1 MSYPE
6 DDTFLAPWRALMQF
20 LNSISALFFGPFP
33 KSLMAHTENAAAG
46 PGAGRSIRLLC
57 ALGVA
62 GVAIRLSLL
71 AIPPVI
77 PLVHADLRM
86 SEAQVGF
93 LIGLPLAVFAVTSI
107 LGSLLIARIGSTL
120 AVILGITIAAL
131 GGGGRGAAGNVW
143 TLYAAVAVMG
153 FGIAITQP
161 ALPALVREW
170 MPKRIALGTVVY
182 SSGMVIGATLGSAL
196 TIPYVLPLVGGNWRL
211 DLGFWGL
218 VALLIVPAF
227 YLLGPH
233 GFDRHAESAIGGRWW
248 PDFGGR
254 VVWLL
259 GLTFGGNNAAYY
271 TANAFLGDYLTSQG
285 QADQLGPA
293 FAWLNG
299 AQIASLAILLV
310 ASGRMQGRLWPFAIF
325 GPLLLAAFLGFIFM
339 PTPLVIR
346 ACAAFIGISCS
357 VTMTATLAL
366 PPFLSE
372 PRDVPRMAAG
382 MFTISYAGAIMVP
395 TISGALWDATGLPWV
410 GFLPS
415 CICAVVLT
423 VFGLAAAAHR
433 PVNSPKA

>member
-1 MSYPE
+1 MPHNE
-6 DDTFLAPWRALMQF
+6 DT
-20 LNSISALFFGPFP
+20 
-33 KSLMAHTENAAAG
+33 AAG
-46 PGAGRSIRLLC
+46 PGAGRLIRLLC
-57 ALGVA
+57 ALGLA

-77 PLVHADLRM
+77 PLVHADLGM
-86 SEAQVGF
+86 SEAQVGL

-107 LGSLLIARIGSTL
+107 VGSLLIARIGSTF

-131 GGGGRGAAGNVW
+131 AGGGRGAASNVW

-182 SSGMVIGATLGSAL
+182 SSGMVIGATLGSSL
-196 TIPYVLPLVGGNWRL
+196 TIPLVLPLVGGSWRL
-211 DLGFWGL
+211 DLVVWGV

-233 GFDRHAESAIGGRWW
+233 RLDRQVESAIGGRWW

-310 ASGRMQGRLWPFAIF
+310 ASNRLQGRLWPFAVF
-325 GPLLLAAFLGFIFM
+325 GPLLLAAFL
-339 PTPLVIR
+339 V
-346 ACAAFIGISCS
+346 SCS
-357 VTMTATLAL
+357 C
-366 PPFLSE
+366 
-372 PRDVPRMAAG
+372 RRR
-382 MFTISYAGAIMVP
+382 
-395 TISGALWDATGLPWV
+395 W
-410 GFLPS
+410 
-415 CICAVVLT
+415 
-423 VFGLAAAAHR
+423 
-433 PVNSPKA
+433 

>member
-1 MSYPE
+1 
-6 DDTFLAPWRALMQF
+6 MQF
-20 LNSISALFFGPFP
+20 LNSISAFFFGPFP
-33 KSLMAHTENAAAG
+33 ENLMPHTENTAAG
-46 PGAGRSIRLLC
+46 PGAGRLIRFLC
-57 ALGVA
+57 ALGLA

-77 PLVHADLRM
+77 PLVHADLGM
-86 SEAQVGF
+86 SEAQVGL
-93 LIGLPLAVFAVTSI
+93 LIGLPLAVFAVTSV

-196 TIPYVLPLVGGNWRL
+196 TIPYILPLVGGSWRL
-211 DLGFWGL
+211 DLGIWSL

-233 GFDRHAESAIGGRWW
+233 GSDRHAESAIGGRWW

-285 QADQLGPA
+285 QADQLGAA

-299 AQIASLAILLV
+299 AQIASLAILLL

-325 GPLLLAAFLGFIFM
+325 GPLLLVAFLGFIFM
-339 PTPLVIR
+339 PMPLVIR

-382 MFTISYAGAIMVP
+382 MFTISYTGAIIVP
-395 TISGALWDATGLPWV
+395 TISGALWDMTGLPWTS
-410 GFLPS
+410 FLPS
-415 CICAVVLT
+415 CVCAVVLT
-423 VFGLAAAAHR
+423 VFGLAAARHR
-433 PVNSPKA
+433 PVNPPKA